1 MAYDEVYR
9 SFLTLQSLGICH
21 GLLEFITELNKILAQ
36 MAQDARMERQYTLLL
51 NIRNA
56 AIDTVKDAQ
65 KRDASAF
72 QKREILG
79 NYVNKI
85 LNAPNLLSESE
96 KVNLKNAFTK
106 CVTAGKNVDNEIT
119 FENLIKSCNLNQ
131 QKEAEILKAYQD
143 TLMDSNTKSKN
154 FSVLQIDVDTENSA
168 VIVGTV
174 EGLMRERGI
183 PGIGFYDQSGSGK
196 SFLHVFDMQSAVY
209 AKALLENEM
218 CRRAMC
224 NIRSEASLQA
234 IGLVTHQKVYVYDGL
249 TKAEAGKFY
258 EMAYGK
264 GVPVFVNE
272 IYGKYSI
279 QFLEKGRIYA
289 EKLLAEAIA
298 YTSGYSKEAKMD
310 VESERIQ
317 SVREEISSFLSDIS
331 VSGSNSPDNLG
342 YIIDTVS
349 SQEGHR
355 IIIRKDGVTEVDKGG
370 NEKRILKSD
379 NPSFYEDRIR
389 NLIDNFSK
397 DFIFIPGS
405 KAEQFG
411 LYSEN
416 FHITNE
422 LRNYINDYKT
432 LPDGAFKPDKE
443 SLRNA
448 AIERRFMTWAIKNSP
463 ASTAADIYDD
473 IKEHLTQR
481 LQDYKKYELSLIDK
495 QLAAAGRVEGG
506 IEKGK
511 EILGKK
517 KESLS
522 KDIERFVENKT
533 ALKLHIVE
541 SAKELNL
548 REFVP
553 VTAKEATLLSSEI
566 INIPNIDNALRLVKE
581 KNRQIIEDFES
592 STEGKLQE
600 AVSLSQKR
608 SSETYFIE
616 PQKDNKEYDIPDAE
630 IEEYNR

>member
-36 MAQDARMERQYTLLL
+36 IAQDARMERQYTILS
-51 NIRNA
+51 NA
-56 AIDTVKDAQ
+56 REAAMDTVNDAQ
-65 KRDASAF
+65 KGVESVYK
-72 QKREILG
+72 KREILG
-79 NYVNKI
+79 NYVYKI
-85 LNAPNLLSESE
+85 MNAPNLLSESE
-96 KVNLKNAFTK
+96 KANLKNAFTK
-106 CVTAGKNVDNEIT
+106 CVTTGKNVENEIT
-119 FENLIKSCNLNQ
+119 FEKLIKGCNLNQ
-131 QKEAEILKAYQD
+131 QKEAEIIKAYHD
-143 TLMDSNTKSKN
+143 TLIESNAKSKN
-154 FSVLQIDVDTENSA
+154 FSVLQIDVDTENSS

-174 EGLMRERGI
+174 ESLMRERGI

-209 AKALLENEM
+209 AKALLENEI

-234 IGLVTHQKVYVYDGL
+234 IGLVTHQKVYAYDGL

-272 IYGKYSI
+272 NSGKYSV
-279 QFLEKGRIYA
+279 QFLENGRTYA
-289 EKLLAEAIA
+289 EKLLAESIV
-298 YTSGYSKEAKMD
+298 YTTGYSKKAKMD
-310 VESERIQ
+310 LESERIQ
-317 SVREEISSFLSDIS
+317 SAREEISSFLSDIS
-331 VSGSNSPDNLG
+331 VSGSTSPDNLG

-355 IIIRKDGVTEVDKGG
+355 ILIRKESLTEVDKDG

-379 NPSFYEDRIR
+379 NPTFYEDRIR

-405 KAEQFG
+405 KAEQLG
-411 LYSEN
+411 LYNEN
-416 FHITNE
+416 FHFTNE
-422 LRNYINDYKT
+422 LRNFINDSKAFQDGT
-432 LPDGAFKPDKE
+432 LKPDKE

-473 IKEHLTQR
+473 IKQHLTQR
-481 LQDYKKYELSLIDK
+481 LQDYKKYEISLIDK
-495 QLAAAGRVEGG
+495 QLAAAGRAEGG

-517 KESLS
+517 KERLS

-533 ALKLHIVE
+533 ALKLHIDE
-541 SAKELNL
+541 SAKDLNL

-553 VTAKEATLLSSEI
+553 VTAKEVTLLSTEI
-566 INIPNIDNALRLVKE
+566 TNIPNLDNALKLVKE
-581 KNRQIIEDFES
+581 KNRQIIEDFENS
-592 STEGKLQE
+592 IKGKPHE
-600 AVSLSQKR
+600 AVPLSQKL
-608 SSETYFIE
+608 STETNFLE
-616 PQKDNKEYDIPDAE
+616 SQKDNTEYDIPDTE
-630 IEEYNR
+630 VEEYNH